1 MGTDAAHSGLSA
13 SSRKRQQQ
21 LTALQSSEQ
30 AGAHSQSPFSQLT
43 ATFNPIFETSEE
55 ADRKQNERI
64 TMVFQ
69 QIDSD
74 SSGLIEKDELL
85 STHTGDAAAML
96 ERLDLNHDGQVSL
109 DEWQA
114 LFSSVRA
121 NLGADR
127 EEWLIEYL
135 EKHAL
140 SNKMEEDHGL
150 ERADTAALGPLPTD
164 SRCEIDAQSE
174 IKAELDAEVHNLRQE
189 ISMLKAEASSLAL
202 ANATLQ
208 SDAVAFKSVQSELA
222 TTKESLVLAETQIL
236 QWTEYAQAKQAELS
250 QATAARSEDASL
262 VQKCI
267 ALEVEVSRLTDLNS
281 QFKCEFSRLTAQLD
295 NLRSSN
301 NALAIQADR
310 LQLNQNSSLDQI
322 SALQRL
328 SVVQQKRVAATDTE
342 LASIQEKHQA
352 LVEENSSS
360 GSIHLKV
367 QEHKAKILAQT
378 ERLTQITMLASQ
390 LQASQTISI

>member
-1 MGTDAAHSGLSA
+1 
-13 SSRKRQQQ
+13 
-21 LTALQSSEQ
+21 
-30 AGAHSQSPFSQLT
+30 
-43 ATFNPIFETSEE
+43 
-55 ADRKQNERI
+55 
-64 TMVFQ
+64 MVFQ